1 MEERKIMQEIWKEVL
16 ELEDLPNTEESF
28 FDLGGNSF
36 IANKVVLMYEEKT
49 GKKIEIA
56 DFFEKDTI
64 DTLVDLR

>member
-1 MEERKIMQEIWKEVL
+1 MDNKKIMQEIWKEAL
-16 ELEDLPNTEESF
+16 GLDELPPMDESF

-49 GKKIEIA
+49 GNKIEIA

-64 DTLVDLR
+64 DTLVD